1 MTARK
6 RDIELANWPVAI
18 LAGGL
23 AARLR
28 PATDKMP
35 KALLSVAG
43 EPFLV
48 HQLRLLRSEGFRK
61 IVLCV
66 GYLGELIEAKIG
78 DRKRLGLQIDYS
90 FDGPTLLGTG
100 GALKGA
106 ISKLGEQFLVIYGDS
121 YMPVDYF
128 AIIEAFVRSGKP
140 ALMTVFKNEG
150 RWDASNV
157 WLEAGKIRR
166 YDKRLRMAEM
176 RHIDYGIAV
185 LNAAVFASFPDHQP
199 FDLADVYSRLVSQNQ
214 MVAYEVKQ
222 RFYEIGS
229 PEGLAELDSLLR
241 DKPAA
246 MSR

>member
-1 MTARK
+1 M
-6 RDIELANWPVAI
+6 ANWPVAI

-23 AARLR
+23 ATRLR
-28 PATDKMP
+28 PATNNIP

-66 GYLGELIEAKIG
+66 GYLGDLIEATIG
-78 DRKRLGLQIDYS
+78 DGKRLGLQIEYS

-100 GALKGA
+100 GALKRA
-106 ISKLGEQFLVIYGDS
+106 ISRLGEHFLVIYGDS

-128 AIIEAFVRSGKP
+128 AIIETFVRSGEP

-185 LNAAVFASFPDHQP
+185 LNADVFTSFPDNQP

-214 MVAYEVKQ
+214 MFAYEAKQ

-229 PEGLAELDSLLR
+229 REGLVELDSLLR
-241 DKPAA
+241 AKPAA

>member
-1 MTARK
+1 M
-6 RDIELANWPVAI
+6 ANWPVAI

-23 AARLR
+23 ATRLR
-28 PATDKMP
+28 PATDKIP
-35 KALLSVAG
+35 KALLTVAG

-66 GYLGELIEAKIG
+66 GYLGELIETKIG
-78 DRKRLGLQIDYS
+78 DGKRLGLQIDYS
-90 FDGPTLLGTG
+90 FDAPTLLGTG
-100 GALKGA
+100 GALKRA

-121 YMPVDYF
+121 YMPIDYF

-185 LNAAVFASFPDHQP
+185 LNADVFTSFPDNQP

-241 DKPAA
+241 DKPAT